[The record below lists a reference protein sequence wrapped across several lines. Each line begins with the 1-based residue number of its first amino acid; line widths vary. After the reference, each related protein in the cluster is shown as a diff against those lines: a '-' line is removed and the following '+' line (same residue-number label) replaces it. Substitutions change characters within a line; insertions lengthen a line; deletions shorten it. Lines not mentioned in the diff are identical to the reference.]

1 VGAVGACIHRGFPG
15 AASGKRARRS
25 PGEDRD
31 PHPTHR
37 HAAPTANTRQ
47 ISTTLVAVAVGGLM
61 LMIPGAVLG
70 LCLGIILWT
79 ADAIQDV

>member
-1 VGAVGACIHRGFPG
+1 VKTAIRTPHTGTLLPRPTPG
-15 AASGKRARRS
+15 
-25 PGEDRD
+25 
-31 PHPTHR
+31 
-37 HAAPTANTRQ
+37 Q

>member
-1 VGAVGACIHRGFPG
+1 VKTAIRT
-15 AASGKRARRS
+15 
-25 PGEDRD
+25 
-31 PHPTHR
+31 PHPRAPLPLPTPGQI
-37 HAAPTANTRQ
+37 AA
-47 ISTTLVAVAVGGLM
+47 TLVAVAVGGSV

>member
-1 VGAVGACIHRGFPG
+1 VKTAIRTLYTSTLIPRPT
-15 AASGKRARRS
+15 SG
-25 PGEDRD
+25 
-31 PHPTHR
+31 
-37 HAAPTANTRQ
+37 Q
-47 ISTTLVAVAVGGLM
+47 ISTTLVAVAVGGFM